1 MSSFEGGGG
10 GGASI
15 NSSTFTCVL
24 IPESDFEPLKTLTLS
39 TAGGLEKVIWWY
51 FVYCNIYYL
60 LFTIYLLKCR
70 AYFPHEYDVF

>member
-39 TAGGLEKVIWWY
+39 TAGGLEKVIW
-51 FVYCNIYYL
+51 
-60 LFTIYLLKCR
+60 
-70 AYFPHEYDVF
+70 